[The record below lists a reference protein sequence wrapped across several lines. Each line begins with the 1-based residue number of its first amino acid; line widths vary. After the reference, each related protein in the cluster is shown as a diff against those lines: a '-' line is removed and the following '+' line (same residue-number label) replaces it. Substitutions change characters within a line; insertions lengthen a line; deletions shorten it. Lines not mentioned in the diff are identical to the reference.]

1 MERSEF
7 VFDYAQLLYYKCQK
21 RNPNRDESYI
31 DFPYWMKT
39 AREKLQVTDIHSRF
53 GDKEAILS
61 FQKRRSDPFRKGKKP
76 IFIIGCDSR
85 VKL

>member
-31 DFPYWMKT
+31 DFPYWMKNGEGEI
-39 AREKLQVTDIHSRF
+39 ASQRYPQ
-53 GDKEAILS
+53 
-61 FQKRRSDPFRKGKKP
+61 PFWRQGSNSKFP
-76 IFIIGCDSR
+76 ETSI
-85 VKL
+85 